1 MNQLLPDAMTSKR
14 ILIVDDDG
22 MFRES
27 LAQNLS
33 DAGFAT
39 TCFADGPAALRYLAE
54 TETPDMI
61 LLDWKMPGMTGIEVL
76 RELRERK
83 VETPVVFLTVLSD
96 QIYEE
101 AGLLGGA
108 VDFVEKA
115 RGFSI
120 LSRRIELILKGAKA
134 HEVPARSEPQAA
146 TLNRGHVRLQRD
158 VSRAYWKDLQID
170 LTLTEFQMV
179 DHLVTRA
186 GRDVRYRELYD
197 IVHGEGFA
205 AGQGEIGY
213 RANVRAFI
221 KRIRQKFRDV
231 DPEFTQIENYPGF
244 GYRWSEGDGA

>member
-1 MNQLLPDAMTSKR
+1 MNQLLPDTMTSKR
-14 ILIVDDDG
+14 IIIVDDDG

-33 DAGFAT
+33 DAGFSIT
-39 TCFADGPAALRYLAE
+39 SFSDGPTALRYLAE
-54 TETPDMI
+54 TGTPDMI

-108 VDFVEKA
+108 VDFVEKS

-120 LSRRIELILKGAKA
+120 LSRRIELILKGVKG
-134 HEVPARSEPQAA
+134 HEVPARSEPQAG
-146 TLNRGHVRLQRD
+146 TFSRGNIRLQRD
-158 VSRAYWKDLQID
+158 VSRAYWKNSQID

-179 DHLVTRA
+179 DHLVSRA